1 MSATSRFL
9 RICKGDLDGF
19 FGLFVDNLLQLLLIF
34 TLCPLLCGIS
44 TAEVMTK
51 ILPGAA
57 LSILA
62 GNLYFAWQAWRLA
75 RREGRDD
82 ATAMPYGINT
92 VSLFAYI
99 VFIMAPIYRQTH
111 DGTLAW
117 KAGIFACFISGVMEL
132 AGAFV
137 GDALRRHA
145 PRAAL
150 LSSLAGIAI
159 TFIAMGFVFQIFAT
173 PALGLLPMLLIL
185 ICYAAKLKLPFGL
198 PAGFVAVAVG
208 TLLAWVLRAAGLAPV
223 APLVEGAQIGFHP
236 PHWAGGSLVG
246 FLFSKTG
253 WSYMAVIIPMG
264 LFNIIGSLQCLESAE
279 AAGDRYPTRSSL
291 LANGVGSI
299 VAACF
304 GSPFATT
311 LYIGHPGWKAM
322 GARWGYSWLNGA
334 VICGIALFGVTGQVL
349 RIVPLEVTLGILLWI
364 GLVITA
370 QAFQASPQPHALAVS
385 IGLIP
390 ALASWLL
397 VQIETAL
404 RVAGTDLAST
414 VDRFAPGLYIRGV
427 IALSQGFLITSIIYA
442 AVIAFVIDR
451 KFKHAAGWLLAASLF
466 SATGLIHAYKL
477 TPGGVENA
485 FAWFTAAPDF
495 AIVYAVGAAL
505 LWRLGAGE
513 DFADM
518 DSGTK
523 PSYRFGEELLNKV
536 PLDFRTLVFAFLM
549 GSVLSVPFGY
559 ALVNLELRPFDP
571 PAWTEPLYVG
581 TVMVAFCLLPI
592 WSLIFLGKQPLLRSM
607 GLNTFGFVFILFIV
621 YGLLCPAIG

>member
-1 MSATSRFL
+1 MSATARFF

-44 TAEVMTK
+44 AAEVMTR

-62 GNLYFAWQAWRLA
+62 GNLFFAWQAWKIA

-82 ATAMPYGINT
+82 VTAMPYGINT
-92 VSLFAYI
+92 VSLFAFI
-99 VFIMAPIYRQTH
+99 VFIMAPIYRLTH
-111 DGTLAW
+111 DASMAW
-117 KAGIFACFISGVMEL
+117 KAGLFACFISGVMEL

-173 PALGLLPMLLIL
+173 PTLGLLPMLLIL
-185 ICYAAKLKLPFGL
+185 GCYAAKLKLPLGL
-198 PAGFVAVAVG
+198 PAGFVAVVSG

-223 APLVEGAQIGFHP
+223 APPAEVAPIAFHAP
-236 PHWAGGSLVG
+236 QWAGGSLFG
-246 FLFSKTG
+246 FLLSKVG
-253 WSYMAVIIPMG
+253 WSYMAVIFPMG

-279 AAGDRYPTRSSL
+279 AAGDRFPTRPSL
-291 LANGVGSI
+291 LANGIGSI

-322 GARWGYSWLNGA
+322 GARWSYSWLNGA
-334 VICGIALFGVTGQVL
+334 VICAIALFGVVGQVL
-349 RIVPLEVTLGILLWI
+349 RVVPLEAALGILVWI

-370 QAFQASPQPHALAVS
+370 QAFQASPPPHALAVAA
-385 IGLIP
+385 GLIP

-414 VDRFAPGLYIRGV
+414 VDRFAPSLHIRGV

-442 AVIAFVIDR
+442 AVMAFVIDH
-451 KFKHAAGWLLAASLF
+451 KFKRAAAWLLSASVF
-466 SATGLIHAYKL
+466 SATGLIHSYKL
-477 TPGGVENA
+477 GSAGVENC
-485 FAWFTAAPDF
+485 FGWFTAAPDF
-495 AIVYAVGAAL
+495 AIPYAVGAAM
-505 LWRLGAGE
+505 LWGLGAARRE
-513 DFADM
+513 
-518 DSGTK
+518 
-523 PSYRFGEELLNKV
+523 
-536 PLDFRTLVFAFLM
+536 AFSP
-549 GSVLSVPFGY
+549 G
-559 ALVNLELRPFDP
+559 
-571 PAWTEPLYVG
+571 
-581 TVMVAFCLLPI
+581 C
-592 WSLIFLGKQPLLRSM
+592 GK
-607 GLNTFGFVFILFIV
+607 
-621 YGLLCPAIG
+621 